1 MKKKLLIL
9 RILITEQKVNF
20 YESICRV
27 YEKIERFLKK
37 TIG

>member
-27 YEKIERFLKK
+27 CEKI
-37 TIG
+37 